1 MTIDVDENKLTF
13 VDEKKLTAWFSVLL
27 VIVDEKK
34 RSLLF
39 FIDKIFVD
47 EMRLHLKEFEES
59 LNKYLKPYLENALQ
73 TGWLI
78 GKKAMYPDST
88 EYRII
93 LRDL

>member
-1 MTIDVDENKLTF
+1 MTIIVDENKLTF

-47 EMRLHLKEFEES
+47 EMRLHHFGLLASNMQGSMHTIWF
-59 LNKYLKPYLENALQ
+59 NNY
-73 TGWLI
+73 
-78 GKKAMYPDST
+78 AMIMVTFCDYV
-88 EYRII
+88 II
-93 LRDL
+93 TS

>member
-1 MTIDVDENKLTF
+1 MFMMTIDVDENKLTF

-47 EMRLHLKEFEES
+47 EMRLHRS
-59 LNKYLKPYLENALQ
+59 LTVRVFK
-73 TGWLI
+73 G
-78 GKKAMYPDST
+78 
-88 EYRII
+88 
-93 LRDL
+93 

>member
-1 MTIDVDENKLTF
+1 MTIIVDENKLTF

-47 EMRLHLKEFEES
+47 EMRLHPQFSRSFHATFLSVFIENCLVFLKHGLNFAVFHKWVIITSES
-59 LNKYLKPYLENALQ
+59 LL
-73 TGWLI
+73 
-78 GKKAMYPDST
+78 
-88 EYRII
+88 
-93 LRDL
+93 